1 MARAGKTQPGVR
13 PHVIRSLT
21 LRNLSKNRM
30 RSAVTVI
37 GVALSCA
44 LLCAVLV
51 SVNSFIT
58 LLRDLEVAGSGAW
71 HASVETTDA
80 SAIASARENAQVADL
95 TDLTYV
101 GQLQSWAPQE
111 DGDTEADDADE
122 DDAEEPVAA
131 QVTVQ
136 ALDASFEDLCALHLS
151 EGRLPKNSHEIV
163 LSAAYEGT
171 CELTDEPC
179 ELGSTVSGELMA
191 RVLKGGSADELTP
204 ATSIGAEG
212 EETLEASGVQA
223 SYTVVGF
230 YDPTVFYSD
239 LLSHTGDVAVLDD
252 GGSLT
257 YRNVADQATVAAQ
270 GDGESGGASV
280 SEESSATGGASAPAD
295 SEASASASDSAPAD
309 SSACSFTYVIADSR
323 AFTFADADLVTARS
337 HLGMAD
343 SHTVYLSTQGVSTEG
358 DLTALVQGI
367 FGTDVGVTLHSN
379 LLRYSLITSD
389 RAIWDTLFIIA
400 GVICA
405 VVVIASVSLIF
416 NAFAI
421 SVAERTRQF
430 GLLSSIGASR
440 RQIRSMVFWE
450 AGVIAAI
457 GIPCGLVVGVV
468 GSTLVLG
475 ALSGRVEGMLN
486 YGLDVHF
493 HACVDAFSLVAAA
506 VLGLLVV
513 VLSAWVPSRR
523 AAAVSAVDA
532 LRNVSD
538 QRLSARQ
545 RRLATRRALDPW
557 RSKGIGGRIL
567 GLPAELAA
575 RTSSRGRAKA
585 RVATASLAVA
595 VMLFVSAG
603 ALDQALMR
611 IAGATG
617 SDQANWDLSV
627 TMYSGDEAPLEPD
640 QAQELYAKMG
650 ALDGVT
656 ARGMLF
662 ETTFAAAM
670 PTAMAG
676 SDVYGYADSQGDYQ
690 FQASVTLLDDDTFNK
705 VAVSQGLSPD
715 QFYDSEHACAIA
727 YNGSYLR
734 TSGKYA
740 NVDYFAQSGT
750 VTLLAYDSEARGEAR
765 YCYEN
770 VADDGTF
777 ALMPAD
783 GRDSS
788 SVPQYSRAE
797 HASAFNEVEVVSIMK
812 SGEEPSDITMPT
824 YACLIMPMSNV
835 SALLAGNTFSE
846 VENVTDGA
854 SMTCTF
860 NAVKP
865 DAAYDAAME
874 LLHEYAPGLSFGI
887 QNVAETRQS
896 AINLVVVLNTFS
908 YAFAAI
914 LALVAVANVFNT
926 IVSSLMLRRRE
937 FAVLQS
943 LGMTRKGISRMV
955 AWECVRFGARGLI
968 FGLVASVVVTQLIFY
983 ALTRSFDGLA
993 FEMPWLS
1000 VGIAMA
1006 GACVVTALASAYGL
1020 KHAKA
1025 DNVVEALRMQ

>member
-1 MARAGKTQPGVR
+1 MARPGKSQPGVR

-58 LLRDLEVAGSGAW
+58 LLRDFEVAGSGAW

-80 SAIASARENAQVADL
+80 SAIDSARENAQVAGL

-101 GQLQSWAPQE
+101 GQLQSWVPQE
-111 DGDTEADDADE
+111 AGGSGADVSDEADAE
-122 DDAEEPVAA
+122 DPVAA

-151 EGRLPKNSHEIV
+151 DGRLPKSSHEIV
-163 LSAAYEGT
+163 LSAVYQGT

-191 RVLKGGSADELTP
+191 RVSKGGSAGELTP
-204 ATSIGAEG
+204 STSIGAEG
-212 EETLEASGVQA
+212 DESLEASGVQA

-230 YDPTVFYSD
+230 YDPSVFYSD

-257 YRNVADQATVAAQ
+257 YRNVADQAALAAQ
-270 GDGESGGASV
+270 GDGESGGASEV
-280 SEESSATGGASAPAD
+280 
-295 SEASASASDSAPAD
+295 ASASADP
-309 SSACSFTYVIADSR
+309 FTYVIADSR

-337 HLGMAD
+337 QLGMAD

-367 FGTDVGVTLHSN
+367 FGADAGVTLHSN

-493 HACVDAFSLVAAA
+493 HACVDAFSLVASA

-545 RRLATRRALDPW
+545 RRLAARRALDPW
-557 RSKGIGGRIL
+557 RAKGVGGRIL
-567 GLPAELAA
+567 GVPAELAA
-575 RTSSRGRAKA
+575 RSSSRGRAKA

-617 SDQANWDLSV
+617 SEQVRYDLWV
-627 TMYSGDEAPLEPD
+627 TVYSGADEPLEPD

-676 SDVYGYADSQGDYQ
+676 ADVYGYADSQGDYQ
-690 FQASVTLLDDDTFNK
+690 FQTSVALLDDDTFNK

-727 YNGSYLR
+727 YNGSYAR

-740 NVDYFAQSGT
+740 NVDYFAQAGT

-770 VADDGTF
+770 VAEDGTF

-783 GRDSS
+783 GRDGS

-797 HASAFNEVEVVSIMK
+797 HASAFNEVDVVSVMK

-835 SALLAGNTFSE
+835 SALLAGNTISE
-846 VENVTDGA
+846 VENFTDGA

-865 DAAYDAAME
+865 DAAYDAVME

-926 IVSSLMLRRRE
+926 IVSGLMLRRRE

-955 AWECVRFGARGLI
+955 AWECVRFGVRGLI
-968 FGLVASVVVTQLIFY
+968 FGLAASVVVTQLISY
-983 ALTRSFDGLA
+983 ALTLSFDGLA

-1006 GACVVTALASAYGL
+1006 GACVVTVLASAYGL